1 MDDFNRVKVN
11 FYGKQRTVLVSRLGD
26 RPVMLLHEIYGV
38 STKLVN
44 FARIIAGAGFKV
56 YMPVLYGA
64 PIPEG
69 GGTIDRAKRIF
80 EFLCVAREFHVLASD
95 EPGPWTPWLRKL
107 LAQACTECHAKGA
120 GVIGLCLTGN
130 FALSMACDPQVLA
143 PVLGEPSLPFWPADG
158 LHVAPEELMEIKR
171 RINDEGLQV
180 RAYRYATDTICKA
193 VRSAKLETELG
204 NGFQGTT
211 IPASQKVHSVFTED
225 LCDESGRPRH
235 NKIQEVIAFLK
246 EKL

>member
-1 MDDFNRVKVN
+1 MNDFNAIEVT

-44 FARIIAGAGFKV
+44 FARLIAGAGFKV
-56 YMPVLYGA
+56 YMPVLYGS
-64 PIPEG
+64 PIPQG
-69 GGTIDRAKRIF
+69 GGTTDRAKRIL
-80 EFLCVAREFHVLASD
+80 EFLCVAREFRLLASY
-95 EPGPWTPWLRKL
+95 ESGPWTPWLRQL
-107 LAQACTECHAKGA
+107 VAQACAECHAKGA

-143 PVLGEPSLPFWPADG
+143 PVLAEPSLPFWPADG
-158 LHVAPEELMEIKR
+158 LHVTPQELIEVKR
-171 RINDEGLQV
+171 RIKDDGLQV

-193 VRSAKLETELG
+193 ARFAKLETELG
-204 NGFQGTT
+204 PGFQGTT
-211 IPASQKVHSVFTED
+211 IPATSKVHSVFTED

-235 NKIQEVIAFLK
+235 GEIQEVISFLNA
-246 EKL
+246 KL